1 MDAGPWMDDVLLLT
15 PGPTP
20 IHPWAQ
26 AALGWPMRGHMDPDV
41 FAHNDA
47 IVADL
52 RRLYATEADAFT
64 SLLAGSGSLG
74 MEAGLANLVQPGER
88 LLVASNGVF
97 GDRMVEMGR
106 RLGAEVHVHRVAPG
120 EAIEPDGL
128 RRAAERVR
136 PAVVALVHGETS
148 TGVLNPVADLAPVV
162 RDAGALWSVDAVT
175 TVGMLDFEMAAW
187 GVDYAYTGSQKC
199 LSAPPG
205 LAPVAVS
212 ARAMAHVAAR
222 RRPVSTWYADLVG
235 MRGYWSAGDGGRQY
249 HHTVPIHLH
258 WATGE
263 AIRAALAEGVAARAE
278 RARRVGESVATAL
291 ATVGFAHLVA
301 EDVRLPTVL
310 ALTLPAGVDDV
321 AVRAALRAEQRVS
334 LAGGLGS
341 TAGRVWRLGLMG
353 EAARPEPYRRL
364 MAALAAVLPRFGV
377 AGASELPAAFEAA
390 WADAAPWADDVT
402 GAQTPTAAGATG
414 GAAVSGAASGDAE
427 VAAAA
432 AR

>member
-20 IHPWAQ
+20 LHPWAQ

-52 RRLYATEADAFT
+52 RRLYAAADGAFT

-74 MEAGLANLVQPGER
+74 MEAGLANLCQPGER
-88 LLVASNGVF
+88 LLVATNGVF

-128 RRAAERVR
+128 REAAERVR

-175 TVGMLDFEMAAW
+175 TVGMLAFEMAAW

-212 ARAMAHVAAR
+212 DRAMTHVGAR
-222 RRPVSTWYADLVG
+222 RTPVSTWYADLVG
-235 MRGYWSAGDGGRQY
+235 MQGYWSAGDGGRRY

-278 RARRVGESVATAL
+278 RARRVGKAVAAAL
-291 ATVGFAHLVA
+291 ATVGFGHLVA

-310 ALTLPAGVDDV
+310 ALTLPEGLDDTT
-321 AVRAALRAEQRVS
+321 VRAVLRAEQLVS

-377 AGASELPAAFEAA
+377 AAARELPAAFEAA
-390 WADAAPWADDVT
+390 WSDAAPRPVAAVAPAPAP
-402 GAQTPTAAGATG
+402 GAAGASAP
-414 GAAVSGAASGDAE
+414 AAVAGEAT
-427 VAAAA
+427 AAA